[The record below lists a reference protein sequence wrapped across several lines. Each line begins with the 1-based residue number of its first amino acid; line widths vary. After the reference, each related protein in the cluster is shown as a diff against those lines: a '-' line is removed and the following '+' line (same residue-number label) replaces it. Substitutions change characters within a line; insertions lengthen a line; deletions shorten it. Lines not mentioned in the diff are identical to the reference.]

1 METWLR
7 ERVLQRYVIENKS
20 KFKPFG
26 MKILNIRDNKD
37 KYPDLYCTLEN
48 GIEIPPSTKDQQQN
62 RIGISVN
69 VIMIHSLCT
78 NT

>member
-48 GIEIPPSTKDQQQN
+48 GVEVPAEVNPV
-62 RIGISVN
+62 ISCN
-69 VIMIHSLCT
+69 MDMTFQS
-78 NT
+78 